1 MADKN
6 KKDQIPEDDARD
18 ESKVGGVSDKNDDKG
33 IDETLGEYGAEVG
46 EAEINENEEIVEVD
60 GLKAVRAED
69 GVEELTV
76 EGVMENSFLRYS
88 MSVLIDRAL
97 PDVRDGLKPVN
108 RRILYAMEKNGWKA
122 PHATVKSARIVGE
135 VMGKYHPHGDS
146 SIYDAMVNLAQSWK
160 MRYTL
165 VEGQGNFGSMDG
177 DEPAASRYTEA
188 RMDKVG
194 SELLSDIDKNTVD
207 FRDNF
212 DGTEKEPVVL
222 PSALPNILLNG
233 QMGIAVGMA
242 TNIPPHNLREVVDA
256 TVAQIDNP
264 EITLDELMQY
274 VKGPDFP
281 TGAEVYGGEPM
292 RRAYETGRGSVTIRA
307 IANIEER
314 KNGRFNIVITEV
326 PYGMSKEGFVDKVRE
341 LVLAKKLDHIADARD
356 ESARGKIR
364 IVVELKKDAFPKKIL
379 NQLYKMT
386 GLQTTFHYNVLAL
399 VDGIQPKVMGLKEI
413 LAEFIKHRQKVIRRR
428 TEFDLNKAKER
439 AHILEGLKIALDHID
454 EVIKTIRESYD
465 DADKRLMERFGLSE
479 VQAAA
484 ILAMQLRRLQ
494 GLERDKIENEL
505 KELHELIKKLE
516 AILADENE
524 VLRVVKEE
532 LIAARDKFGDDRRS
546 KIINHELGKF
556 VEEDLIP
563 DEESVVLLTA
573 QGYVKRVLQGDF
585 KKQNRGGK
593 GRRGMTTKEE
603 DVIDT
608 IITANSHDF
617 LLFFTSQG
625 RVFRI
630 KAYEIPQSSLIAKGT
645 AAVNLLS
652 MHPDE
657 KITAVIKQGTEAG
670 DNGYLFMATTKGTIK
685 KTSLKDYEN
694 IRTNG
699 LITIKLD
706 DGDELR
712 WVRGTTGE
720 NDIIIST
727 SAGQAVRFNEK
738 EVRPMGRAARG
749 VRGVRLR
756 PNDTVVGMD
765 VVSDP
770 ENQKLIVMATKGY
783 GKMTAATNFPPHKR
797 GGVGVKVAAV
807 TAKTGPIA
815 AVHTLDPA
823 AKEII
828 MMSTG
833 GQAIRVAVK
842 DIPTLGRATQG
853 VRVMKLNDGDFVASI
868 GIIPEEEE
876 ETEEATEK
884 PAKAIKSATKKK

>member
-264 EITLDELMQY
+264 DITLDELMQY

-307 IANIEER
+307 VANIEER

-573 QGYVKRVLQGDF
+573 QGYVKRVLQSDF

-657 KITAVIKQGTEAG
+657 KITAVIKQRSEAG
-670 DNGYLFMATTKGTIK
+670 ENGFLFIATTKGTIK
-685 KTSLKDYEN
+685 KTALKDYEN

-699 LITIKLD
+699 LITIKHD

-770 ENQKLIVMATKGY
+770 DNQKLIVMATKGY

-828 MMSTG
+828 MMSTS

-876 ETEEATEK
+876 ETEEAAEK
-884 PAKAIKSATKKK
+884 PAKATKSATKKK